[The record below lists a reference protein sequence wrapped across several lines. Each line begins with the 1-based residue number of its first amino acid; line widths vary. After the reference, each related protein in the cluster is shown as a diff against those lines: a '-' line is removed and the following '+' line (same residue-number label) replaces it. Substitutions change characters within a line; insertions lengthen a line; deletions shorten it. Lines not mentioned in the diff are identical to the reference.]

1 MQYNVVKVLN
11 NNVLQI
17 EKDDVQMIAIG
28 KGIGFNRKKDEK
40 IDSFTEDIKMFYVTE
55 DQKYKNNINIDEIEE
70 KLDLIIDEISKD
82 LNVSEKSYFN
92 LLEDHLLLA
101 IERIKLGFSFE
112 NPFNDEIQIIYS
124 KQYLIAEKIARLIKN
139 ELDVTFSENE
149 KSFLTLHIYSITSYT
164 PVNKTLKEIRLLNE
178 AAKNVCTLCGVPQ
191 NGVDIND
198 KVILY
203 SLKELIFKDYTYD
216 KIDNAFNQF
225 IKNKF
230 YEYYVVSEKVLTKL
244 YQNLDMEVN
253 ENVISLFTLDIYRF
267 VTYKKALTTQ
277 SNM

>member
-40 IDSFTEDIKMFYVTE
+40 IDSFTEDTKMFYITE
-55 DQKYKNNINIDEIEE
+55 DQKYKNNINMDEIEE
-70 KLDLIIDEISKD
+70 KLDIIIDEISKE
-82 LNVSEKSYFN
+82 LNVNEKSYFS
-92 LLEDHLLLA
+92 LLQDHLLLA

-112 NPFNDEIQIIYS
+112 NPFNDEIKIIYS
-124 KQYLIAEKIARLIKN
+124 KEYLIADKIAKSIDEK
-139 ELDVTFSENE
+139 LDVTFSENE
-149 KSFLTLHIYSITSYT
+149 KSFLTLHLYSITSYT
-164 PVNKTLKEIRLLNE
+164 PVNRTLKEIRLLNE
-178 AAKNVCTLCGVPQ
+178 ATKNVSTLCGLPQ

-203 SLKELIFKDYTYD
+203 SLKELVFKDYSFD
-216 KIDNAFNQF
+216 KIDAAFNQF

-230 YEYYVVSEKVLTKL
+230 YEYYEISKTVITKL
-244 YQNLDMEVN
+244 YENLDMEVN

-267 VTYKKALTTQ
+267 ATYKRALTTQ